1 LRLVGL
7 VGRLVYTCGCLGQHS
22 RPAGTLAAVDA
33 KDLRDLVRFSEDGP
47 HRETLHE
54 STRLWSEI
62 VCLERAQALG
72 PIADPDSD
80 AILTVVAGE
89 VAVQVDRGRK
99 RLPQWGSVLVP
110 AGAELTLR
118 NASTDPA
125 VILLVTAPPPAD
137 LPAPE

>member
-1 LRLVGL
+1 
-7 VGRLVYTCGCLGQHS
+7 
-22 RPAGTLAAVDA
+22 VDA
-33 KDLRDLVRFSEDGP
+33 KDLRDLVRFSQDGP

-54 STRLWSEI
+54 SKRLWSEI
-62 VCLERAQALG
+62 VCLERAQGLG

-89 VAVQVDRGRK
+89 IAVQIDRGRK

-110 AGAELTLR
+110 AGSELTLR

-137 LPAPE
+137 SPAPE